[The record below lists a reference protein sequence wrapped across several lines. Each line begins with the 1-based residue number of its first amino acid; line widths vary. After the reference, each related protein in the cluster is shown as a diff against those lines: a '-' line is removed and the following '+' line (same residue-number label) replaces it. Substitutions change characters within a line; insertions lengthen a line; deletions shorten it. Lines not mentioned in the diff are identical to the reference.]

1 MTDLIFKDCYFQ
13 AKIIMKESVFTFEA
27 LSVGFQ
33 TMLAETMLY
42 LPRIASAILLLLIGW
57 AVARLMSHMLVR
69 AIRRLDTLWQRLV
82 LKRAVE
88 NVQAN
93 HPPTRIVGELVF
105 WLLMLVFVTLA
116 TEVLGLGIFGIWL
129 KKIVTYL
136 PLAFA
141 GILIMLVGFVVS
153 SLVRD
158 LVASASETAG
168 LSHGDLLARTAQ
180 ITILL
185 FAMIMG
191 IDQIGID
198 IMFLSIIA
206 GVVLAAMLGGIALAF
221 GLGARTHVSNII
233 AANQLRQIY
242 QVGDKVRIGDIE
254 GRLMNIMMS
263 RVIIETET
271 GTVDMPAKIFDEQVT
286 IIIEKGS

>member
-1 MTDLIFKDCYFQ
+1 
-13 AKIIMKESVFTFEA
+13 
-27 LSVGFQ
+27 
-33 TMLAETMLY
+33 
-42 LPRIASAILLLLIGW
+42 
-57 AVARLMSHMLVR
+57 
-69 AIRRLDTLWQRLV
+69 
-82 LKRAVE
+82 
-88 NVQAN
+88 
-93 HPPTRIVGELVF
+93 
-105 WLLMLVFVTLA
+105 MLVFVTLA
-116 TEVLGLGIFGIWL
+116 TEILGLSIFGTWL
-129 KKIVTYL
+129 KQIVTYL
-136 PLAFA
+136 PLAIA
-141 GILIMLVGFVVS
+141 GILIMLVGFLVS

-158 LVASASETAG
+158 LVASASDSAG

-180 ITILL
+180 VTILL
-185 FAMIMG
+185 FAIVLG

-198 IMFLSIIA
+198 IMFLSVIA
-206 GVVLAAMLGGIALAF
+206 GVVLAAMLGSIALAF

>member
-1 MTDLIFKDCYFQ
+1 MN
-13 AKIIMKESVFTFEA
+13 EPVFTFDA
-27 LSVGFQ
+27 LSTGFQ
-33 TMLAETMLY
+33 TVLAETMLY
-42 LPRIASAILLLLIGW
+42 LPRIAYAVMLLLIGW
-57 AVARLMSHMLVR
+57 LVARLMSYLLVR
-69 AIRRLDTLWQRLV
+69 TIRRLDALWQRLV
-82 LKRAVE
+82 LKRAIE
-88 NVQAN
+88 HLQPN
-93 HPPTRIVGELVF
+93 HPPTRIIGELVF

-116 TEVLGLGIFGIWL
+116 TEILGLDIFAIWL
-129 KKIVTYL
+129 KQIVSYL
-136 PLAFA
+136 PLVVA
-141 GILIMLVGFVVS
+141 GILIMLVGFLVS

-158 LVASASETAG
+158 LVASASDSAG
-168 LSHGDLLARTAQ
+168 LSHGDLLARMAQ
-180 ITILL
+180 VIILL
-185 FAMIMG
+185 FAIILG

-198 IMFLSIIA
+198 IIFLSVIA

-221 GLGARTHVSNII
+221 GLGASTHVSNII

-271 GTVDMPAKIFDEQVT
+271 GSVDVPAKVFDEQVT